1 MLKRVT
7 DVPPQIDALT
17 ALGTLTK
24 EDYKQSVEPL
34 FDDVR
39 RSGRRIRLLVGRRA
53 GRQGKSGDGGRS
65 QSARAKCNVHFA
77 IPHMSVAG
85 DRRTTSR

>member
-17 ALGTLTK
+17 ALGTPTK

-39 RSGRRIRLLVGRRA
+39 RSGRRIRLLVEIG
-53 GRQGKSGDGGRS
+53 
-65 QSARAKCNVHFA
+65 
-77 IPHMSVAG
+77 PE
-85 DRRTTSR
+85 

>member
-17 ALGTLTK
+17 ALSTMTK

-39 RSGRRIRLLVGRRA
+39 RSGRRIRLLVEIG
-53 GRQGKSGDGGRS
+53 
-65 QSARAKCNVHFA
+65 
-77 IPHMSVAG
+77 PE
-85 DRRTTSR
+85 